1 MAFTFPRRPLS
12 RRRSRPAVAAL
23 ASVTVLAAVAAC
35 APASTSA
42 APAATTDSASKD
54 FTIYWNPGHSYDAY
68 KKVIDAFGQEHGLTI
83 NWQKFQ
89 WPDMT
94 TKLVADFRAGKAP
107 DLAEVSTGPTAVQ
120 YGIKGDA
127 RDLTSFIQ
135 KDAALKFP
143 SDYQSAAV
151 DSVQYQGKT
160 YGIPFHL
167 TANGLLFY
175 NKKMLKDA
183 GFDAPP
189 TTWEEMLKIAKAT
202 TKGNT
207 YGIALNSDP
216 SYGLPWLLQNGV
228 TVNNASTKEFLQPE
242 DKAAEAMQFLQDLV
256 FKEKVAPKPVAT
268 NDYAGPQ
275 KVFTSGRA
283 AMFVSGPWDL
293 LPVKKGAGSIDW
305 GVAPPLKDSVQASL
319 LTGTALMIP
328 TKSQHPNLAWQ
339 LLTKLA
345 ALDTELAATQEAG
358 MAMPRKS
365 WASSPAVSSDPNLS
379 VVAKSLEVAGGVD
392 VALAASGAGSEV
404 NDLWKATYQ
413 AIVIQDKP
421 VADVL
426 KNYRDQAKVALQ

>member
-1 MAFTFPRRPLS
+1 MAFSRS
-12 RRRSRPAVAAL
+12 RRRLTSPRTRPLVAAVSAVA
-23 ASVTVLAAVAAC
+23 VLAAVAAC
-35 APASTSA
+35 SPASNSA
-42 APAATTDSASKD
+42 SSAVTKDSASKD

-68 KKVIDAFGQEHGLTI
+68 KQVIDEFGKEHDLNI

-94 TKLVADFRAGKAP
+94 TKLVADFRAGNAP

-120 YGIKGDA
+120 YGVKGDA
-127 RDLTSFIQ
+127 RDLSGFIA
-135 KDAALKFP
+135 KDPSLKFP
-143 SDYQSAAV
+143 SDYQTAAV

-189 TTWEEMLKIAKAT
+189 STWDELLKIAKAT
-202 TKGNT
+202 TKDGT
-207 YGIALNSDP
+207 YGIALNADP
-216 SYGLPWLLQNGV
+216 SYGYPWLLQSGV
-228 TVNNASTKEFLQPE
+228 TLANGSKKEFMQPA
-242 DKAAEAMQFLQDLV
+242 DKATEAMQFLQDLV
-256 FKEKVAPKPVAT
+256 FKDKVAPKPVAS

-275 KVFTSGRA
+275 KLFTSGRA
-283 AMFVSGPWDL
+283 AMFISGPWDL

-305 GVAPPLKDSVQASL
+305 GVAPPLTNSVQASL

-328 TKSQHPNLAWQ
+328 TKSPHPNLAWQ

-365 WASSPAVSSDPNLS
+365 WAGSQAVQSDADLS
-379 VVAKSLEVAGGVD
+379 VVAASLGVAGGVD
-392 VALAASGAGSEV
+392 VSLAASGSNAEV
-404 NDLWKATYQ
+404 GDLWKTAYQ
-413 AIVIQDKP
+413 SIVIQDKP
-421 VADVL
+421 VADTL
-426 KNYRDQAKVALQ
+426 QSYRDQAKAALG